1 MKKILIPTGIVLLL
15 LMLVAS
21 TAFAAPAAKQLPFK
35 GSIHAA
41 EVYTFDFP
49 TMYVTS
55 NGSGNADFLGK
66 YELSYQITV
75 NLLNGGGTGGSMHF
89 VAANGD
95 SLYAQ
100 GTGQGGPSGTPDF
113 NAVTENYVITG
124 GTGRFADAT
133 GSFTINRLVSTVTGI
148 SSGTFD
154 GTIVLP

>member
-1 MKKILIPTGIVLLL
+1 MKKILIPTSIAFLLL
-15 LMLVAS
+15 ILMAS
-21 TAFAAPAAKQLPFK
+21 TAFAAPAAKKLPFK

-41 EVYTFDFP
+41 EVYSFDFP

-66 YELSYQITV
+66 YEFSYQITV
-75 NLLNGGGTGGSMHF
+75 NLLSGAGTGGSMHF
-89 VAANGD
+89 IAANGD
-95 SLYAQ
+95 SLYAD
-100 GTGQGGPSGTPDF
+100 GTGQGGPSGTPNF

-124 GTGRFADAT
+124 GTGRFTDAT

-148 SSGTFD
+148 SSGAFD